1 MKRIIIVVALLISTG
16 AGANISKVEL
26 EEALKPYQTQLD
38 RSIGAILAIQNLIKK
53 CEAKEVEPVEEEQA
67 EETREPAP
75 EPVQDTAVE
84 QEVYNYEEYGTIFI
98 ATLPPIAE
106 VYVDSNYIGQTN
118 VTKLRGPLGTHLWKF
133 VREDKSLEKEIT
145 LKPGENP
152 PLLLRFQE

>member
-1 MKRIIIVVALLISTG
+1 MKKERGMVFEERKSDVVGRRKSSPAMGFLF
-16 AGANISKVEL
+16 V
-26 EEALKPYQTQLD
+26 
-38 RSIGAILAIQNLIKK
+38 AILFFIAGFLVGSMDMFKLDK
-53 CEAKEVEPVEEEQA
+53 GGEVVEPVEEEQA

-118 VTKLRGPLGTHLWKF
+118 VTKLRGPLGTHLWRF
-133 VREDKSLEKEIT
+133 VREGSELEKEIT